1 MITAILTLLGKFKYY
16 LIAIFILI
24 ALYFYM
30 TSMRATIEMQNQTIK
45 QNEIDKQNIIE
56 GYEATIIVREKLAGE
71 KAITQEQKI
80 EVIKTTSKLK
90 EAVIKRGEIKQD
102 EKSNFSIIE
111 F

>member
-1 MITAILTLLGKFKYY
+1 MITTILTLLGKFKYY
-16 LIAIFILI
+16 IFAILILI

-30 TSMRATIEMQNQTIK
+30 TSLRATIELQEQRLL

-56 GYEATIIVREKLAGE
+56 DYEATIIAREKLATE

-80 EVIKTTSKLK
+80 EVIKTTSKVK
-90 EAVIKRGEIKQD
+90 EAVIKRGVIKND